1 MDRREFLTL
10 ETEQSPISKHQDFSN
25 IYRTQSGLSPYTGTW
40 SISEVKHLLRR
51 TQFGAKKSD
60 IDYFL
65 TMSMSDAVDTLL
77 ELINHPPFS
86 SPAPPVNNYS
96 LLITDPNCAAGLPWP
111 GTADTNSGTVYTYS
125 HRRKSLKSWWVSQ
138 MLNQPRS
145 IREKM
150 VLFYSNHFVIEFDM
164 VTVSTY
170 VYKYNE
176 LLRNFALGNFK
187 ALTKEITINSAM
199 LKYLNG
205 DKNTNTAPN
214 ENYGRELQELFT
226 VGKDSF
232 GNPPY
237 TEDDVRAAARVL
249 TGWKNDLVGGLTSAN
264 GFNSYFEP
272 LKHDSSDKLFSAF
285 YGNTIITG
293 QAGAN
298 GANETDDLLNMIF
311 AKDEV
316 ALNICRRLYRFFV
329 YYDIDAATEANVIV
343 PLAQI
348 FRTNNYEIVPTLS
361 ALFKSEHFFDVL
373 NRGCVIKSPIDF
385 TVGLCRDFDI
395 AFPDATN
402 LPGQY
407 AAWDRVRSTSSL
419 MSQDAGD
426 PPSVAGWQAY
436 YQQPL
441 YHEIWINSDSLPRR
455 NQFSDRMASNGYTSN
470 GATLKFDPVLF
481 TTTLT
486 NPADPVLLIDE
497 VLSLL
502 YSIDVSQAVK
512 DYLLTI
518 LLSGQTAHYYWT
530 NAWDDYMGDPTDAG
544 FLMIVQTRLQS
555 FYRYIMDLSE
565 YQLS

>member
-1 MDRREFLTL
+1 
-10 ETEQSPISKHQDFSN
+10 
-25 IYRTQSGLSPYTGTW
+25 
-40 SISEVKHLLRR
+40 
-51 TQFGAKKSD
+51 
-60 IDYFL
+60 
-65 TMSMSDAVDTLL
+65 
-77 ELINHPPFS
+77 
-86 SPAPPVNNYS
+86 
-96 LLITDPNCAAGLPWP
+96 
-111 GTADTNSGTVYTYS
+111 
-125 HRRKSLKSWWVSQ
+125 
-138 MLNQPRS
+138 
-145 IREKM
+145 M

-226 VGKDSF
+226 VGKDAT
-232 GNPPY
+232 GLPPY
-237 TEDDVRAAARVL
+237 TEDDVQAAARVL

-272 LKHDSSDKLFSAF
+272 TKHDVNDKLFSSF
-285 YGNTIITG
+285 YGGVTITG
-293 QAGAN
+293 QSGMN
-298 GANETDDLLNMIF
+298 GALEMDDLMNMIF

-329 YYDIDAATEANVIV
+329 YYEIDAATEANVIV

-361 ALFKSEHFFDVL
+361 ALLKSEHFFDVL

-385 TVGLCRDFDI
+385 TVGMSREFDV
-395 AFPDATN
+395 AFPDSSN
-402 LPGQY
+402 LAGQY
-407 AAWDRVRSTSSL
+407 SAWDRLRTQASS

-436 YQQPL
+436 YQQPS
-441 YHEIWINSDSLPRR
+441 YHEMWINSDSLPKR
-455 NQFSDRMASNGYTSN
+455 NQFTDRMCSNGYTSN
-470 GATLKFDPVLF
+470 GATLIFDPVIF

-486 NPADPVLLIDE
+486 TPGDPLLLIDE

-502 YSIDVSQAVK
+502 YSIDVSQTLK

-518 LLSGQTAHYYWT
+518 LLSGQTANYYWT
-530 NAWDDYMGDPTDAG
+530 NAWDDYMGDPTNTSY
-544 FLMIVQTRLQS
+544 LMIVQSRLQS

>member
-10 ETEQSPISKHQDFSN
+10 ETGQAPIHQDFSH
-25 IYRTQSGLSPYTGTW
+25 IFRTQSGLAPYTGAWT
-40 SISEVKHLLRR
+40 ISEVRHLLKR
-51 TQFGAKKSD
+51 TMFGSKKSD

-65 TMSMSDAVDTLL
+65 SLSMNDSVDTIL
-77 ELINHPPFS
+77 ELINHPPFTP
-86 SPAPPVNNYS
+86 PAPPVNNYS
-96 LLITDPNCAAGLPWP
+96 ATLNDPNCAAGQPWP
-111 GTADTNSGTVYTYS
+111 GTADTNNGTVYTYNS
-125 HRRKSLKSWWVSQ
+125 RKRSLKSWWISQ
-138 MLNQPRS
+138 MVAQPRS

-150 VLFYSNHFVIEFDM
+150 VLFYSNHFVIEFDT

-176 LLRNFALGNFK
+176 LLRANALGNFK
-187 ALTKEITINSAM
+187 TLTREITINSAM

-226 VGKDSF
+226 VGKDAT

-237 TEDDVRAAARVL
+237 TEDDVQAAARVL

-272 LKHDSSDKLFSAF
+272 TKHDVNDKLFSSF
-285 YGNTIITG
+285 YGGATITG
-293 QAGAN
+293 QSGMN
-298 GANETDDLLNMIF
+298 GALEMDDLMNMIF

-329 YYDIDAATEANVIV
+329 YYEIDAATETNVIE

-373 NRGCVIKSPIDF
+373 NRGCVIKSPIDL
-385 TVGLCRDFDI
+385 TVGMSREFDVV
-395 AFPDATN
+395 FPDSSN
-402 LPGQY
+402 LAGQY
-407 AAWDRVRSTSSL
+407 AAWDRLRTQASS

-436 YQQPL
+436 YQQPS
-441 YHEIWINSDSLPRR
+441 YHEMWINSDSLPKR
-455 NQFSDRMASNGYTSN
+455 NQFTDRMASNGYTSN
-470 GATLKFDPVLF
+470 GATLIFDPVTF
-481 TTTLT
+481 TASLT

-502 YSIDVSQAVK
+502 YSIDVSQTLK

-518 LLSGQTAHYYWT
+518 LLSGQTANYYWT
-530 NAWDDYMGDPTDAG
+530 NAWDDYMGDPTNTG
-544 FLMIVQTRLQS
+544 YLMIVQTRLQS

-565 YQLS
+565 YQLA